1 MRTRTYEPTRGGE
14 EEEDDSGAHA
24 SGMWEKERDR
34 GNLDNM
40 KMGWSTHGSNGI
52 KSVQVDIFKTMEEL

>member
-1 MRTRTYEPTRGGE
+1 MSLTACGLELARGG

-24 SGMWEKERDR
+24 SVMWEKERDR

-40 KMGWSTHGSNGI
+40 KMGWSARGSNGI
-52 KSVQVDIFKTMEEL
+52 KNVQVGIF